1 MTDHRRAAV
10 RALTA
15 LARETEHDFPGVIA
29 GIFAQVAGNL
39 GSSYAV
45 IESRPGSW
53 EASHIHGLLTGT
65 VGDDDRHLPPPMDTK
80 LTDAKA
86 QLIKDAALYG
96 EVPGPVPGQWRPR
109 TAVDVAAEFGVS
121 PSTVRDIANGRTWG
135 WLK

>member
-1 MTDHRRAAV
+1 MPDNRRAAV

-15 LARETEHDFPGVIA
+15 LVRETEHDFPGVLA
-29 GIFAQVAGNL
+29 GILAQVAGNL

-53 EASHIHGLLTGT
+53 EASHIKGLLTGT
-65 VGDDDRHLPPPMDTK
+65 VGDDDRYLPPPDHGK

-86 QLIKDAALYG
+86 QLIKESALYG

-109 TAVDVAAEFGVS
+109 TAGDIAAEFGVS
-121 PSTVRDIANGRTWG
+121 PSTVRDIANGRTWR
-135 WLK
+135 WLA